1 MPLNIN
7 DSDLSPNMKQPPI
20 EHTGPTEMLFRLIQC
35 QVGNFLREGQA
46 LFSPGSNW
54 RDIGGIDTSIGDRSK
69 RVDDLEALMEEKYFR
84 FRDPSIPLHQTALL
98 VGRCV
103 LAVVRLPIYRVKG
116 RSACHSEGP
125 KIQDDKMRDLLFAT
139 SVKVLEFDNLI
150 RNTASTKQYL
160 WHADISF
167 QWHAVIC
174 MLTELRMRT
183 VGPDIDTAWHQVG
196 MLFTNRPQLLTKFKN
211 ALYVAIGNL
220 VLKAWAAREKALAD
234 NMPAGSM
241 NDQETVESGRPEYIQ
256 ILIAQRACSVRKKA
270 AAETVA
276 TNGVEQQSSTN
287 ATLLDVSSY
296 GILGTNNN
304 AQMTPIGIGPQ
315 ESPIPSHQR
324 RLFSPAPLGTFR
336 IAGTHQNTNGRL
348 AETEN
353 MEDSHTDTYLDP
365 SVLITQGNNG
375 GVQNWLDDGP
385 LDWTQWDMLVQEFDM
400 GWGDMEVG

>member
-1 MPLNIN
+1 M
-7 DSDLSPNMKQPPI
+7 
-20 EHTGPTEMLFRLIQC
+20 
-35 QVGNFLREGQA
+35 
-46 LFSPGSNW
+46 
-54 RDIGGIDTSIGDRSK
+54 SIGDRSK
-69 RVDDLEALMEEKYFR
+69 LVDDLEALLEEKYFR
-84 FRDPSIPLHQTALL
+84 FCDPSIPLHQTALL

-125 KIQDDKMRDLLFAT
+125 EIQDDKMRDLLFAT

-160 WHADISF
+160 WHANISF

-183 VGPDIDTAWHQVG
+183 VGPDIDAAWHQVG

-220 VLKAWAAREKALAD
+220 VLKAWAAREKAIAD
-234 NMPAGSM
+234 NMPAGAM

-256 ILIAQRACSVRKKA
+256 ILIAQRACSARKKA

-276 TNGVEQQSSTN
+276 TNGVEQQSSRK

-296 GILGTNNN
+296 SILGANNN

-324 RLFSPAPLGTFR
+324 RLFSPAPPDTFR
-336 IAGTHQNTNGRL
+336 IADTHQNTSGRL
-348 AETEN
+348 AETED

-365 SVLITQGNNG
+365 SVLIIQGNNG

-385 LDWTQWDMLVQEFDM
+385 LDWAQWDMLVQEFDM